1 MNLLKRNT
9 KNRTGA
15 STVEFAIVAP
25 IFLLT
30 IFACIEFSKFW
41 MAETFVES
49 AVFNTARDVSVFGA
63 QIDEGRPFA
72 EEILGRFGIEDFTID
87 VVPFQGPV
95 VQPEITD
102 TTTEIEVTINVPAS
116 EISIFNG
123 WLSNTPIIRTAE
135 SRVNR
140 PN

>member
-63 QIDEGRPFA
+63 RVDEGRPFA

-95 VQPEITD
+95 EQPEITD

-116 EISIFNG
+116 EISIFNR
-123 WLSNTPIIRTAE
+123 WLSDTSIIRTAE